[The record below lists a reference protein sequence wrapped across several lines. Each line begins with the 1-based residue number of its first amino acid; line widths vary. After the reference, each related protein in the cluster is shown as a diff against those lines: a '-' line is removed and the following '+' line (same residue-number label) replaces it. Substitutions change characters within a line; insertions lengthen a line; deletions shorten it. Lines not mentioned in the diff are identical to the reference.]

1 MPYKM
6 KPLPDDIKLEDLFTH
21 DSMAYRQIARIF
33 FNGHAKNTRELAQE
47 INMSL
52 GSVLMAVKVFK
63 AKGLIHING
72 WTKEGKHPTTVLPI
86 YRAGKRE
93 DAPRPPPK
101 SATQSEGN
109 KKHRQS
115 LRNRLLDE
123 ANKYEWKGI
132 AEALVPQRTVEEVA
146 EVNRLY
152 LNWISEGVYG

>member
-101 SATQSEGN
+101 SATQSERN
-109 KKHRQS
+109 KKPRQS
-115 LRNRLLDE
+115 LRNRLLHEGD
-123 ANKYEWKGI
+123 KYEWKGI
-132 AEALVPQRTVEEVA
+132 AEALVPHRTPEQVA
-146 EVNRLY
+146 EINRLY
-152 LNWISEGVYG
+152 LQWISEGVHG